1 MLTWTSLP
9 IAQPQQNIFINSHTE
24 LLSHWNTI
32 PATNAHHGQRKWWK
46 LATRVPEPSVRYEVC
61 ISYFETVKCRQALI
75 HQHATQLARLRNV
88 IKPIN
93 SPSADQRVS
102 LMSREINQIPKKS
115 GDYYEVI
122 SICGEL
128 VFRSIFSR
136 RQCFVNLSL
145 AMRRLSWTL
154 AGYWTLLDRRKP
166 SVVSELRG
174 CVKVEVAVLGSL
186 SLIVLTVSVD
196 DDAEVLLN
204 VLRCQLTY

>member
-1 MLTWTSLP
+1 MSRENIFVETKCIYFTLLKMLTWTSLP

-46 LATRVPEPSVRYEVC
+46 LATRVPEPSVRYEDC

-128 VFRSIFSR
+128 VFRSF
-136 RQCFVNLSL
+136 FLG
-145 AMRRLSWTL
+145 A
-154 AGYWTLLDRRKP
+154 
-166 SVVSELRG
+166 SVL
-174 CVKVEVAVLGSL
+174 
-186 SLIVLTVSVD
+186 
-196 DDAEVLLN
+196 
-204 VLRCQLTY
+204 